1 VVETRQRAAHHRV
14 MRRAMILAAGVA
26 VAVLSVSGPGSA
38 SLTTTSN
45 RYGSI
50 KIGFKGWGR
59 VVLGKGFLDRQYTP
73 SCMETSC
80 PAAPYTSRLRA
91 VATAQPMQ
99 GWKFVH
105 WRGACKS
112 TKPKCTIRLKHV
124 RPDVSGY
131 RHARLTA
138 TFAAAVPGFTRSWP
152 VPLGHTA
159 STDTQDALRFRVN
172 SVTPSASLTPAAPAG
187 AEYFVANIT
196 ATYVGGGSYN
206 DFYNLADSRLQVIG
220 SHDAPYNAGSNG
232 CPGGGPAPQLDS
244 FGTLYSGQSDTGNVC
259 WTIAANDASSL
270 ELYFDGSGYKTWLA
284 LH

>member
-1 VVETRQRAAHHRV
+1 MVETHREAAHHLL
-14 MRRAMILAAGVA
+14 MRRMVTLAVGVA
-26 VAVLSVSGPGSA
+26 VLLSVSGPSSA

-45 RYGSI
+45 RYGSV

-73 SCMETSC
+73 SCMQASC
-80 PAAPYTSRLRA
+80 SASPFTSRLRA
-91 VATAQPMQ
+91 TATAHPMQ

-105 WRGACKS
+105 WRGTCKS
-112 TKPKCTIRLKHV
+112 AKPKCTIRLRHV

-138 TFAAAVPGFTRSWP
+138 VFTAAVPGFTRSWP
-152 VPLGHTA
+152 VPLGQTA
-159 STDTQDALRFRVN
+159 STDAQDALRLRVN
-172 SVTPSASLTPAAPAG
+172 SVTPSVSLTPAAPGG
-187 AEYFVANIT
+187 ATYFVANIT
-196 ATYVGGGSYN
+196 ATYAGGGSYN

-232 CPGGGPAPQLDS
+232 CPADGPAPQLDT
-244 FGTLYSGQSDTGNVC
+244 FGTLYSGQSYTGNIC
-259 WTIAANDASSL
+259 WTVAANDASSL

>member
-1 VVETRQRAAHHRV
+1 M
-14 MRRAMILAAGVA
+14 MRRAIIFAVGVA

-38 SLTTTSN
+38 SLTTSSN
-45 RYGSI
+45 RYGSV

-73 SCMETSC
+73 SCMRGSC
-80 PAAPYTSRLRA
+80 PASPYTSRLRA
-91 VATAQPMQ
+91 VATAQPMP

-112 TKPKCTIRLKHV
+112 AKPRCTLRLKHV

-159 STDTQDALRFRVN
+159 TTDTQDALRFRVN
-172 SVTPSASLTPAAPAG
+172 SVTPSTSLIPTAPPG
-187 AEYFVANIT
+187 ATYFVANIT
-196 ATYVGGGSYN
+196 ATYAGGGSYN
-206 DFYNLADSRLQVIG
+206 DFFNLAESRLQVIG
-220 SHDAPYNAGSNG
+220 SHNAPYNAGSNG
-232 CPGGGPAPQLDS
+232 CPGDGPAPQLDS
-244 FGTLYSGQSDTGNVC
+244 FGTLFSGQSDTGNVC
-259 WTIAANDASSL
+259 WTIATNDVSSL